1 MERKNRMIKE
11 FIKKIFGIKSPSK
24 ELRGEYHEKDTK
36 CDICDRRS
44 ECEPYLLR
52 STYSYDTR
60 EHVIP
65 GLGYNCPLVL
75 GRDIKSDE
83 EDSHHE

>member
-1 MERKNRMIKE
+1 MIKE
-11 FIKKIFGIKSPSK
+11 FIKKILGIKSPSK

-52 STYSYDTR
+52 STHSYDTR

-65 GLGYNCPLVL
+65 GLGYICPLEW
-75 GRDIKSDE
+75 GC
-83 EDSHHE
+83 EDVR